1 MADPLRRPAPA
12 PAPVPASTSLGHY
25 PAGPRWE
32 FDQSVADV
40 FDDMLRRSIPQ
51 YEVMRDAVHEIAR
64 RFVLPDT
71 AVVDLG
77 CSRGDTLAPLIE
89 EFGPASRYIACDVS
103 EPMLEVCRGRFAR
116 EIDAGTVDVRHCDLR
131 REFPAC
137 RASVVLSVLTL
148 QFTPI
153 EYRRRI
159 VEAARES
166 IVDGGAFI
174 LVEKVFGQSARVD
187 RMLEEIYLR
196 FKAANG
202 YTEEEI
208 MRKKLSLEGVLVPL
222 DAGQNAALLRESG
235 FRSVE
240 CFWRW
245 MNFSAW
251 VAVT

>member
-1 MADPLRRPAPA
+1 MADPIRR
-12 PAPVPASTSLGHY
+12 STPEDPSSLGHF
-25 PAGPRWE
+25 PAGSRWE

-51 YEVMRDAVHEIAR
+51 YEVMRAAVNEIAR
-64 RFVLPDT
+64 RFAQPGT
-71 AVVDLG
+71 SIVDLG
-77 CSRGDTLAPLIE
+77 CARGDTLAPLVE
-89 EFGPASRYIACDVS
+89 EFGAGSHYIACDVS
-103 EPMLEVCRGRFAR
+103 EPMLDVCRERYAP
-116 EIDAGTVDVRHCDLR
+116 EIAAGTVEVRNCDLR

-137 RASVVLSVLTL
+137 RASVVIAVLTL

-174 LVEKVFGQSARVD
+174 LVEKVFGTSARLD
-187 RMLEEIYLR
+187 RMLEDIYLK

-222 DAGQNAALLRESG
+222 DAGQNAALLKESG
-235 FRSVE
+235 FKSVE

-245 MNFSAW
+245 MNFAAW

>member
-12 PAPVPASTSLGHY
+12 PDPASTSLGHF
-25 PAGPRWE
+25 PAGSRWE

-51 YEVMRDAVHEIAR
+51 YEVMRAAVREIAR
-64 RFVLPDT
+64 RFVQPGT

-89 EFGPASRYIACDVS
+89 EFGSALRYVACDVS
-103 EPMLEVCRGRFAR
+103 EPMLEVCRERYAK
-116 EIDAGTVDVRHCDLR
+116 EIDAGTVEVRHCDLR
-131 REFPAC
+131 REFPSS

-159 VEAARES
+159 VESARES
-166 IVDGGAFI
+166 LVDGGALI
-174 LVEKVFGQSARVD
+174 LVEKVYGQSARVD
-187 RMLEEIYLR
+187 RMLEEIYLS

-202 YTEEEI
+202 YSQEEI

-222 DAGQNAALLRESG
+222 DAGQNAALLKESG

-245 MNFSAW
+245 MNFCAW